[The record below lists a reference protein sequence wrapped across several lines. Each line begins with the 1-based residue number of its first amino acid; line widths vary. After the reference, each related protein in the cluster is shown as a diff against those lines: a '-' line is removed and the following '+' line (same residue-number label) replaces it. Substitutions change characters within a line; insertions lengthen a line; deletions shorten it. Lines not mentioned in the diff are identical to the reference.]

1 MATYRIGTD
10 SKGNQTIT
18 FPTILDKV
26 ITDAAFY
33 LNATNSSSLPI
44 TYSTNDTGIISLSGN
59 LVILKS
65 IGTATITASQT
76 GNEFYNPATQISNT
90 FQITQL
96 PLVSKYTTDLKISK
110 DSLVNNLD
118 YEIQITGSLSITKIF
133 DINNYQ
139 PFNIGLE
146 KDYAY
151 GINVKSDEHFEV
163 GRAKNGQSKIDYA
176 STIENAY
183 DELNKI
189 LGSDGI
195 KSLTDDTQRLMK
207 QQMQLAESMQTLSP
221 LVEKMM
227 PMAQQMQGMME
238 GMNGNGGMS
247 KLMDMAKQ
255 MATGLGS
262 VKKTS

>member
-1 MATYRIGTD
+1 MKINSTVSKILTNKWVLNIVAILALLNVIGYMVMGNLN
-10 SKGNQTIT
+10 SVLFFIVLAVLVRYFSKNMIIVLGVPLIVVNLFSLKGNSYYHIEGME
-18 FPTILDKV
+18 
-26 ITDAAFY
+26 
-33 LNATNSSSLPI
+33 NN
-44 TYSTNDTGIISLSGN
+44 
-59 LVILKS
+59 
-65 IGTATITASQT
+65 
-76 GNEFYNPATQISNT
+76 
-90 FQITQL
+90 
-96 PLVSKYTTDLKISK
+96 TDLKTNHSNTIKKINDDTNKKQSPVLPG
-110 DSLVNNLD
+110 SETNNVV
-118 YEIQITGSLSITKIF
+118 GAS
-133 DINNYQ
+133 
-139 PFNIGLE
+139 
-146 KDYAY
+146 
-151 GINVKSDEHFEV
+151 NVKSDEHFEV

-207 QQMQLAESMQTLSP
+207 QQMQLAKSMQTLSP

-238 GMNGNGGMS
+238 GMNGSGGMS

-262 VKKTS
+262 ANKSS